1 MSPAR
6 IALRTILQGR
16 ARNVLAILLV
26 AAGMCV
32 LHLLAGHLASERME
46 REYQAVIGARLGHL
60 AIMRS
65 DGAGAAGFDAA
76 EAQRVRVLAEATPG
90 VALVLPQASV
100 DGIAAAGSRSV
111 LFEGEGIGD
120 AAAVPALPGKL
131 RPSVARG
138 IAVSSAQARA
148 LDLQLGSSVMLQA
161 AAPSAFKA
169 EVVDIFSTA
178 GLAAGARSVLMPIG
192 LAQALQGHARVEL
205 LVVFLNEP
213 ARIEAQRRAL
223 LEALRAQGI
232 RADVRSWRERSPLEA
247 TAHSKAE
254 LAFDSVAGM
263 VLAVVAAAIAATLS
277 MNALERRRELGTL
290 RAMGMGAG
298 GVFMTLASE
307 ALWLAAF
314 GIVLGLVTGGL
325 AAWVVN
331 RAGTSVVAQYAL
343 SRAPMLVEL
352 DFARTLMAIAMVLA
366 VALLAALVPA
376 FKAARVGI
384 AEALM

>member
-1 MSPAR
+1 MSPAK
-6 IALRTILQGR
+6 IGLRTILLGR
-16 ARNVLAILLV
+16 ARSVLAILLV
-26 AAGMCV
+26 AAGVCV
-32 LHLLAGHLASERME
+32 LDLLAGHLASERME

-60 AIMRS
+60 AIVRS
-65 DGAGAAGFDAA
+65 GGAGAASFDAA
-76 EAQRVRVLAEATPG
+76 EAQRVRALAEALPG
-90 VALVLPQASV
+90 VALVMPQASV
-100 DGIAAAGSRSV
+100 AGIAAAGSRSV

-148 LDLQLGSSVMLQA
+148 LDLQVGSSVMLQA
-161 AAPSAFKA
+161 VAPNAFKA

-178 GLAAGARSVLMPIG
+178 GLAGGARPVLMPIG
-192 LAQALQGHARVEL
+192 LAQALQGQARVEQ
-205 LVVFLNEP
+205 LVLFLNEP

-232 RADVRSWRERSPLEA
+232 RADVRSWRERSSLEA
-247 TAHSKAE
+247 AAHSKAE

-263 VLAVVAAAIAATLS
+263 VLAGVAAAIAATLS

-290 RAMGMGAG
+290 RAMGMGTG

-325 AAWVVN
+325 VAWVVN

-352 DFARTLMAIAMVLA
+352 DFARTLMVIVMVLA

-384 AEALM
+384 AEALR